1 LGWRGEEMLWG
12 ILWVFFSYLLGSIPF
27 AFIIGKLRGVD
38 LRKVGTRNIGGSNLW
53 HSVGKLE
60 GTIGAI
66 MDIGKGVIA
75 VWLAK
80 RLGFSLP
87 FQAASAVAVVAGH
100 DWPIFLR
107 FQGGRGMGPAL
118 GAMLLLVPK
127 AMLLSLIFYALGFF
141 TKALGFGVAVGILA
155 LPFFTWLQNYP
166 LPHIIASAIMFAFMV
181 IRRLTGIGVLEEIKA
196 SPHKKKLIAYRVLF
210 DNNYG
215 WGRPRK

>member
-1 LGWRGEEMLWG
+1 MLWG
-12 ILWVFFSYLLGSIPF
+12 ILWVVFSYLLGSIPF

-38 LRKVGTRNIGGSNLW
+38 LRQVGTRNIGGSNLW

-60 GTIGAI
+60 GTIAAI
-66 MDIGKGVIA
+66 LDIGKGAVA
-75 VWLAK
+75 VWLSQK
-80 RLGFSLP
+80 LGFSPLI
-87 FQAASAVAVVAGH
+87 QAASAVAVVAGH
-100 DWPIFLR
+100 DWPIYLG

-118 GAMLLLVPK
+118 GAMLILVPK

-141 TKALGFGVAVGILA
+141 TRALGLGVAVGILA

-166 LPHIIASAIMFAFMV
+166 TPHIAASALMFAFMV

-196 SPHKKKLIAYRVLF
+196 SPDKKKLIAFRILF

-215 WGRPRK
+215 WGRPR